1 MTMLIKNVLAPS
13 YKADLVAA
21 VKGSKF
27 SLIIDEAT
35 DVSLQKTLGMIIL
48 YPNLE
53 SGKIVDTFYR
63 LLPISRGDAE
73 SIAA

>member
-1 MTMLIKNVLAPS
+1 MKVTMLIKNVLAPS

-35 DVSLQKTLGMIIL
+35 DVSLQKTLGMII
-48 YPNLE
+48 
-53 SGKIVDTFYR
+53 
-63 LLPISRGDAE
+63 
-73 SIAA
+73 

>member
-1 MTMLIKNVLAPS
+1 MLIKNVLAPS
-13 YKADLVAA
+13 YKANLVAA
-21 VKGSKF
+21 VKEKPF

-35 DVSLQKTLGMIIL
+35 DVSLQKTLGMIIW
-48 YPNLE
+48 YPDLE

-63 LLPISRGDAE
+63 LLPISHGDAE

>member
-1 MTMLIKNVLAPS
+1 MLIKNVLAPS
-13 YKADLVAA
+13 YKADLISA
-21 VKGSKF
+21 VKGKPF

-35 DVSLQKTLGMIIL
+35 DVSLQKTLGMIIR
-48 YPNLE
+48 YPDLE

>member
-1 MTMLIKNVLAPS
+1 MELHVKKPVVCKISDLTQLGKMKVTMLIKNVLAPS

-35 DVSLQKTLGMIIL
+35 DVSLQKTLGMII
-48 YPNLE
+48 
-53 SGKIVDTFYR
+53 
-63 LLPISRGDAE
+63 
-73 SIAA
+73 

>member
-1 MTMLIKNVLAPS
+1 MLIKNVLAPS

-21 VKGSKF
+21 VKEKQF

-48 YPNLE
+48 YPNLQFPA
-53 SGKIVDTFYR
+53 ILQDC
-63 LLPISRGDAE
+63 
-73 SIAA
+73 